1 MIKDF
6 EEYLDFI
13 ENKLGI
19 QLLDWQKV
27 VLQARCE
34 GTPIYY
40 YPSRGMGRDTVMHAL
55 KILEAI
61 ELGELLSELD
71 HKENNYGEE

>member
-13 ENKLGI
+13 ENKLDI

-27 VLQARCE
+27 VLRARYE

-40 YPSRGMGRDTVMHAL
+40 CPSRGMGRDTVMRAL
-55 KILEAI
+55 KILETI
-61 ELGELLSELD
+61 EAGELLSEFD
-71 HKENNYGEE
+71 HKENNYG

>member
-13 ENKLGI
+13 ENKLDI

-27 VLQARCE
+27 VLRAHCE
-34 GTPIYY
+34 GNPIYY
-40 YPSRGMGRDTVMHAL
+40 HPSRGMGRDTVMHAL

-61 ELGELLSELD
+61 EADKSLSEFD
-71 HKENNYGEE
+71 HKENNYG